1 MPQPMMD
8 SSTPTNPQ
16 VRASAMERNRRIA
29 FSLTLMDLYTTIDAF
44 FIEGT
49 ISRRQGNEMER
60 LQYTTR
66 SAQMRLMHPY
76 PGS

>member
-1 MPQPMMD
+1 MPQPIMD
-8 SSTPTNPQ
+8 SNTPASPQ
-16 VRASAMERNRRIA
+16 VRASARERNRRIA

-44 FIEGT
+44 FTEGT
-49 ISRRQGNEMER
+49 ISRRQGNEKEI